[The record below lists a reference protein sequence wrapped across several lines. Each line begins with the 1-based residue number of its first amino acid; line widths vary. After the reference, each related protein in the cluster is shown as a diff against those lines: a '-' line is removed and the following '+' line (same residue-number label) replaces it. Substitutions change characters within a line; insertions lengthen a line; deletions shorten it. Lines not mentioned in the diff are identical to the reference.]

1 MHRSSTDVPPGLNG
15 VRVTT
20 TTIGAV
26 DGDAGSFHYR
36 GHDATALAEACSF
49 EAVAHLVLRG
59 SLPTE
64 RREAEFEVELA
75 ARRALPAEAVAAL
88 RTLSSSTTDAA
99 TLLRTGLS
107 MTGMGLPVAP
117 LLDSTAAARGEL
129 ALALTARF
137 PTVIAALHRFGSG
150 LEPIAPRHDLG
161 HAANYLWMLH
171 GEEPGDEAARALE
184 QYLILTIDHGFNAS
198 TFAARVIASTG
209 TDLVGVVT
217 GALAALIGPLHGGA
231 PSRALDALDAIGTP
245 ANAAAWTRRE
255 LRAGHRIMGFGHA
268 VYRAPDPRS
277 TLLGRVAE
285 GLGGD
290 DVDRARAV
298 EREILRVLA
307 EHKPDRALPSNVE
320 FYAGVVMERCGVPR
334 SLFTSTFAL
343 SRLVGW
349 CAHALEQAA
358 EGKLIR
364 PSSVYVGSTGAPG
377 SNRSCGP

>member
-1 MHRSSTDVPPGLNG
+1 MTSPPTDVPPGLNG
-15 VRVTT
+15 VAVTT

-26 DGDAGSFHYR
+26 DGDAGYFHYR

-49 EAVAHLVLRG
+49 EAVVHLVLRG
-59 SLPTE
+59 SVPTE
-64 RREAEFEVELA
+64 RREAEFRAELA
-75 ARRALPAEAVAAL
+75 AQRALPTEAMAAL
-88 RTLSSSTTDAA
+88 RSLSATTTDPAS
-99 TLLRTGLS
+99 LLRTGLS
-107 MTGMGLPVAP
+107 MTGTGLAVAP
-117 LLDSTAAARGEL
+117 LLDTAPTVRSEL
-129 ALALTARF
+129 ALALVARF
-137 PTVIAALHRFGSG
+137 PTTIAALHRIGSG
-150 LEPIAPRHDLG
+150 LEPVDPRHDLA
-161 HAANYLWMLH
+161 HAANYLWMLN
-171 GEEPGDEAARALE
+171 GAEPSPAAARALE

-209 TDLVGVVT
+209 SDLVGVAT
-217 GALAALIGPLHGGA
+217 GALAALTGPLHGGA
-231 PSRALDALDAIGTP
+231 PSRALDALDAIGSP

-255 LRAGHRIMGFGHA
+255 LAAGNRIMGFGHA
-268 VYRAPDPRS
+268 VYRSPDPRS
-277 TLLGRVAE
+277 TFLGKVAK

-320 FYAGVVMERCGVPR
+320 FYAGVVMERAGVPR
-334 SLFTSTFAL
+334 ALFTATFAL

-364 PSSVYVGSTGAPG
+364 PSSIYVGSA
-377 SNRSCGP
+377 

>member
-1 MHRSSTDVPPGLNG
+1 MHPTPTDV
-15 VRVTT
+15 
-20 TTIGAV
+20 
-26 DGDAGSFHYR
+26 DAGSFHYR
-36 GHDATALAEACSF
+36 GNDASALAEVCSF

-64 RREAEFEVELA
+64 RREAEFVSELA
-75 ARRALPAEAVAAL
+75 ARRTLPAEALASL
-88 RTLSSSTTDAA
+88 RTLSASTTDPA

-107 MTGMGLPVAP
+107 VTGIGLPVAP
-117 LLDSTAAARGEL
+117 LLDSTASARGEL
-129 ALALTARF
+129 ALALVARF

-171 GEEPGDEAARALE
+171 GEPPTAEAARALE

-245 ANAAAWTRRE
+245 ANAAAWSRRE
-255 LRAGHRIMGFGHA
+255 LQAGHRIMGFGHA

-320 FYAGVVMERCGVPR
+320 FYAGVVMEWCGVPR
-334 SLFTSTFAL
+334 SLFTATFAL

-364 PSSVYVGSTGAPG
+364 PSSVYVGDSPSG
-377 SNRSCGP
+377 